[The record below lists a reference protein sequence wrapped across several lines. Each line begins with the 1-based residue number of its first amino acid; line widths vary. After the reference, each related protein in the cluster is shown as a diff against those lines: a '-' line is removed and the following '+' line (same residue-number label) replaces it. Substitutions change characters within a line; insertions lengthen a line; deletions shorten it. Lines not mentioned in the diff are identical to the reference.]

1 MRCRVPA
8 REPRKIRVAV
18 VDDHLMVR
26 HTMAELIAATDDMVI
41 VGQAADGQQAYEL
54 IRSTCPDVVL
64 MDVRMPRMS
73 GVEVT
78 RRLVEEGCRS
88 RVVLHT
94 SEAQSA
100 VIRAAAEAGAS
111 GYVLKQGRAAA
122 ILLTLR
128 IVDAGG
134 SVWPATD

>member
-1 MRCRVPA
+1 M

-18 VDDHLMVR
+18 VDDHLAVR
-26 HTMAELIAATDDMVI
+26 HTVADLIAATDDMVV
-41 VGQAADGQQAYEL
+41 VGQAADGEQAYEL
-54 IRSTCPDVVL
+54 IRSTSPDVVL

-94 SEAQSA
+94 SEARST
-100 VIRAAAEAGAS
+100 VVRAAAEAGAS
-111 GYVLKQGRAAA
+111 GYLLKQGRVAA
-122 ILLTLR
+122 ILLALR

>member
-1 MRCRVPA
+1 
-8 REPRKIRVAV
+8 
-18 VDDHLMVR
+18 
-26 HTMAELIAATDDMVI
+26 MAELIAATDDMVI

-78 RRLVEEGCRS
+78 RRLNEEGCRS
-88 RVVLHT
+88 RIVLHT

-122 ILLTLR
+122 ILLALR